1 MFGIGAT
8 IGKIFGTEKALT
20 AVIDNVSSGL
30 DKLIYTPE
38 EKAGDAA
45 IDRASARAMVINW
58 MESTKGQNLARRS
71 IALCIVSVWLLQYL
85 SCMVLSVTGIWI
97 EPMKQTIGDST
108 VYVNPLIESAQVI
121 GTFAE
126 KMNGAVMLI
135 LGFYFAAPYM
145 GSIVKGAMDKFG
157 KKD

>member
-20 AVIDNVSSGL
+20 AIIDNVSSGL
-30 DKLIYTPE
+30 DKLIYTKE
-38 EKAGDAA
+38 EKAEDAA
-45 IDRASARAMVINW
+45 KDRAAARAMVINW

-85 SCMVLSVTGIWI
+85 SCMALSVAGIWASSPEKI
-97 EPMKQTIGDST
+97 IA
-108 VYVNPLIESAQVI
+108 SAQVV

-145 GSIVKGAMDKFG
+145 GSIVGKAMDKFG
-157 KKD
+157 KKS

>member
-1 MFGIGAT
+1 MFNIISST
-8 IGKIFGTEKALT
+8 MGKIFGTEKAIT
-20 AVIDNVSSGL
+20 AVIDNVSNGL
-30 DKLIYTPE
+30 DKLVYTKE
-38 EKAGDAA
+38 EKAEDAA
-45 IDRASARAMVINW
+45 KDRASARAMVING
-58 MESTKGQNLARRS
+58 MESTKGQNLARRL

-85 SCMVLSVTGIWI
+85 SCMALSVIGIWASSPDKI
-97 EPMKQTIGDST
+97 IT
-108 VYVNPLIESAQVI
+108 SAQVI

-126 KMNGAVMLI
+126 RMNGAVMLI